1 MELSGPPTSD
11 GIGATPN
18 AVATRAQPVKSEAR
32 GAPMLLYL
40 IKQIE
45 LAVRARLDDLV
56 RPAGL
61 TALQYTALT
70 VLERNKDL
78 SSAQLARH
86 SFVTAQAMAD
96 MITALE
102 NRGLIER
109 HRDIADRRRL
119 VIALTTL
126 GQDLVDQY
134 REQVRA
140 IEAQMLVGLS
150 EQEIEGLRHGLT
162 ACRANLASHRG

>member
-1 MELSGPPTSD
+1 
-11 GIGATPN
+11 
-18 AVATRAQPVKSEAR
+18 
-32 GAPMLLYL
+32 MLLYL

-102 NRGLIER
+102 SRGLIKR
-109 HRDIADRRRL
+109 HRDTTDRRRL
-119 VIALTTL
+119 VIALTAL

-134 REQVRA
+134 RDQVRA
-140 IEAQMLVGLS
+140 VEAQMLVGLS
-150 EQEIEGLRHGLT
+150 KKEIDGLFHSLT
-162 ACRANLASHRG
+162 ACRANLQSHRG